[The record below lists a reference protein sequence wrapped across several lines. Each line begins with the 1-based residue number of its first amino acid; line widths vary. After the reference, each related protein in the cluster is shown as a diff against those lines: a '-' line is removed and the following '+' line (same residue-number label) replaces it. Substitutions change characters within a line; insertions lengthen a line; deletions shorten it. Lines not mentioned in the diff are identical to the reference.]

1 MLIYYK
7 MKGFKKKRLILI
19 ISIILFI
26 TIFSTNINAAN
37 NNISII
43 EKIQSPE
50 MTFPLII
57 IIIIIIISDIIL
69 YLKKNLENKNKPSS
83 EYVNKKDQQKEE
95 KLMPENHSK
104 INIRTKQKKKLKK
117 GKTKK
122 EIVDYIIQASKKGL
136 DDENIK
142 SNLLNAGWKK
152 EDIETTFDEINN
164 L

>member
-1 MLIYYK
+1 

-19 ISIILFI
+19 ISVILFI